1 MHYSAVRLEEE
12 IRAVA
17 PDRIVDP
24 RVLPFT
30 PRPELTDQ
38 ERWDRLV
45 AADPHAAAVLR
56 AALLHLYE
64 TRCVQ
69 RSR

>member
-1 MHYSAVRLEEE
+1 MHSAVRVEEE
-12 IRAVA
+12 IRAIA
-17 PDRIVDP
+17 LDQIVES

-30 PRPELTDQ
+30 PRLEMTDR

-56 AALLHLYE
+56 AAFLHLYE
-64 TRCVQ
+64 TRCVTGG
-69 RSR
+69 R